1 MMRVLLV
8 DDHASFR
15 QPLAFMIDHESDLEV
30 VAQAGSLA
38 EARAAIGS
46 VTIDAALIDLDLP
59 DGSGLDL
66 IGPLRRAYP
75 EAGIIVLSAAA
86 HSRHRALAI
95 EAGAAGFLPKS
106 AGIAD
111 VIAALRRF
119 RDGEPV
125 ISQAETIALLREAS
139 RQRAESSVVDQALA
153 SLTPRERE
161 VLQALADGLS
171 DKEIAIRLH
180 LGPKTVRTHMAN
192 MLGKLDVDSR
202 LQALVLAARHGIIR
216 FD

>member
-1 MMRVLLV
+1 MRVLLV

-15 QPLAFMIDHESDLEV
+15 QPLAFMIDHEPDLEV
-30 VAQAGSLA
+30 VAQAGTLA
-38 EARAAIGS
+38 EARAAIAGLA
-46 VTIDAALIDLDLP
+46 IDAALIDIDLP
-59 DGSGLDL
+59 DGLGLDL
-66 IGPLRRAYP
+66 IGPLRRAHP
-75 EAGIIVLSAAA
+75 AVGIIVLSAGVNT
-86 HSRHRALAI
+86 RYRALAI
-95 EAGAAGFLPKS
+95 EAGAAGFVPKS
-106 AGIAD
+106 AGITD

-119 RDGEPV
+119 QAGEPV

-139 RQRAESSVVDQALA
+139 RQRAESAVVGQALA

-202 LQALVLAARHGIIR
+202 LQALVLAARHGVIR

>member
-1 MMRVLLV
+1 MRVLLV

-15 QPLAFMIDHESDLEV
+15 QPLAFMIDHEPDLEV
-30 VAQAGSLA
+30 VAQAGTLA
-38 EARAAIGS
+38 EARAAIAGHA
-46 VTIDAALIDLDLP
+46 IDAALLDLDLP

-66 IGPLRRAYP
+66 IGPLRRAHP
-75 EAGIIVLSAAA
+75 AAGIIVLSAGANT
-86 HSRHRALAI
+86 RHRALAI
-95 EAGAAGFLPKS
+95 EAGAAGFVPKS
-106 AGIAD
+106 AGITD

-119 RDGEPV
+119 QAGEPV

-139 RQRAESSVVDQALA
+139 RQRAESAVVGQALA

-202 LQALVLAARHGIIR
+202 LQALVLAARHGVIR

>member
-1 MMRVLLV
+1 MRVLLV

-15 QPLAFMIDHESDLEV
+15 QPLAFMIDFDPEFQV

-38 EARAAIGS
+38 DARAAIAAHA
-46 VTIDAALIDLDLP
+46 IDAALLDLDLP

-66 IGPLRRAYP
+66 IGPLRQAHP
-75 EAGIIVLSAAA
+75 EAGVIVLSAAA
-86 HSRHRALAI
+86 NTRYRALAI
-95 EAGAAGFLPKS
+95 EAGAAGFVPKS
-106 AGIAD
+106 AGITD

-119 RDGEPV
+119 RAGEPV

-139 RQRAESSVVDQALA
+139 RHRAESSAVGQALA
-153 SLTPRERE
+153 SLTPRERD

-171 DKEIAIRLH
+171 DKEIAARFS

-202 LQALVLAARHGIIR
+202 LQALVLAARHGVIR